1 MVNLL
6 FHFTIYF
13 SFFLDLKCTLSDILF
28 LSKGGF
34 TMELD
39 IGEVSKI
46 TKLKPHTLRYY
57 ESIGLIQ
64 DIKRNLERGYKK
76 MLEIDGEA
84 GKNVENSLNDISP
97 ELAKYMIE
105 YSFGDIYS
113 REILELKAK
122 EICVVAALTAMGNAS
137 PQLKV
142 HINGALN
149 VGCTISDIK
158 EVMMQMSAYSGFPT
172 SINAMNALK
181 EVLKEREERG
191 VKDAEGSET
200 TNEVLPDER
209 YEIGA
214 KQLNMFDS
222 DQLKKLEKSYGDFA
236 PDLVK
241 FIVNTQAD
249 FYTRDNFD
257 VKYREMSTVAALTA
271 MGTAGPQLKYH
282 IKAALNVGVLVEEVK
297 EIIILMTVY
306 AGFPSAINAMNILK
320 EVMKERN

>member
-1 MVNLL
+1 
-6 FHFTIYF
+6 
-13 SFFLDLKCTLSDILF
+13 
-28 LSKGGF
+28 
-34 TMELD
+34 MEM
-39 IGEVSKI
+39 
-46 TKLKPHTLRYY
+46 
-57 ESIGLIQ
+57 ES
-64 DIKRNLERGYKK
+64 RLERGYKK

-97 ELAKYMIE
+97 ELVKYMIE

-113 REILELKAK
+113 RKILELKAK

-158 EVMMQMSAYSGFPT
+158 EIMMQMSAYSGFPT
-172 SINAMNALK
+172 SINAMNALQ

-191 VKDAEGSET
+191 VKDVEGSEP

-222 DQLKKLEKSYGDFA
+222 NQLKKLEKSYGDFA
-236 PDLVK
+236 PDLVR
-241 FIVNTQAD
+241 FVVNTQAD

-271 MGTAGPQLKYH
+271 IGTAGPQLKYH
-282 IKAALNVGVLVEEVK
+282 INAVLNVGVSVEEVK